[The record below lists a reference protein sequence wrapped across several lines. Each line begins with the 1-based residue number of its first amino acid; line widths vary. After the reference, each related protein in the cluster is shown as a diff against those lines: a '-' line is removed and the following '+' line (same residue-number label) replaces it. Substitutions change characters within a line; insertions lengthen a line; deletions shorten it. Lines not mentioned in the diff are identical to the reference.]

1 MQNTELHCNVLQSNA
16 IVGPGIMEKTEWKN
30 ESGGKQALTHKV
42 HKALETIVYTVINNK
57 KKSL

>member
-1 MQNTELHCNVLQSNA
+1 
-16 IVGPGIMEKTEWKN
+16 MEKTEWKN

-57 KKSL
+57 KKAYKKVICREVKAILPIIVLKR